1 MELHKISQSQHV
13 KKNQSRDKIWADYLA
28 LDPDGQALFQCITSI
43 IKAKEWANTSG
54 AGTQISSIFR
64 VSSLAHHSTP
74 ASILETN
81 AIQITG
87 ISQVTQQYQLISCIA
102 TVFRLQFI

>member
-13 KKNQSRDKIWADYLA
+13 KKNQSREKNWTDYLA

-43 IKAKEWANTSG
+43 IKAKEWASTSG
-54 AGTQISSIFR
+54 AATQIASIFR
-64 VSSLAHHSTP
+64 VSCLAHHSTP
-74 ASILETN
+74 VSILETN
-81 AIQITG
+81 AIEITG

-102 TVFRLQFI
+102 TVFRLHLV